1 MSDARGD
8 ERLGA
13 EGDTIFK
20 DLLDHAVDAVWIV
33 DEAGLLE
40 YVNPAAA
47 ALTGHALEEL
57 VGQPLSLLVPADVAL
72 DYAGYSQG
80 TPDGDLPALDA
91 LREIPLRQRTGEVI
105 PVELRAFEMQPLG
118 GRRRFGG
125 IVRDIR
131 ERKRL
136 ERERDLLMERLAHLA
151 LVDELTGLPNR
162 RAFFDALERLLAAM
176 QRRGSHAS
184 VAILDIDQ
192 FKQINDTFGHAAG
205 DEVLRTVA
213 RVCARNLR
221 QEDLVARIGGDEFAV
236 QLPDLTA
243 AEAGEIVERV
253 RVRLEETEVTVGG
266 QTVTVTFS
274 AGVADIDLGEATMV
288 SIIRA
293 DALLYEAKCAGR
305 NRVVAGTLPSSSARR
320 PPR

>member
-1 MSDARGD
+1 MSSNGD
-8 ERLGA
+8 PEPGA
-13 EGDTIFK
+13 GGDTIFK

-33 DEAGLLE
+33 DEAGVLE

-47 ALTGHALEEL
+47 ALTGHPLEEL
-57 VGQPLSLLVPADVAL
+57 IGRPLSLLVPADVAA

-80 TPDGDLPALDA
+80 GRPGDLAALGAPHEIA
-91 LREIPLRQRTGEVI
+91 LRPRSGEPI
-105 PVELRAFEMQPLG
+105 PVELRAFEVKPLG

-136 ERERDLLMERLAHLA
+136 ERERDLLVERLAHLA
-151 LVDELTGLPNR
+151 LADELTGLPNR
-162 RAFFDALERLLAAM
+162 RAFFDALERLVAAM
-176 QRRGSHAS
+176 QRRGSHAA
-184 VAILDIDQ
+184 VAILDIDE
-192 FKQINDTFGHAAG
+192 FKRINDTFGHAAG

-221 QEDLVARIGGDEFAV
+221 QEDVIARIGGDEFAV

-243 AEAGEIVERV
+243 AEAAEIVERV
-253 RVRLEETEVTVGG
+253 RARLEETPIAVGG
-266 QTVTVTFS
+266 RMVTVTVS
-274 AGVADIDLGEATMV
+274 AGVSEIDPAAATMV
-288 SIIRA
+288 SIMRA

-305 NRVVAGTLPSSSARR
+305 NRVAAGAPLPTSARR
-320 PPR
+320 GPLR

>member
-1 MSDARGD
+1 MTDPGGD
-8 ERLGA
+8 TPRPGG
-13 EGDTIFK
+13 GDTIFK

-47 ALTGHALEEL
+47 ALTGHALDEL
-57 VGQPLSLLVPADVAL
+57 VGQPLALLLPPDVAL
-72 DYAGYSQG
+72 DYAGYSQDTAAG
-80 TPDGDLPALDA
+80 ALNALGA
-91 LREIPLRQRTGEVI
+91 LREIALRQRSGDVI

-136 ERERDLLMERLAHLA
+136 ERERDLLVERLAHLA

-176 QRRGSHAS
+176 QRRDGHAS

-192 FKQINDTFGHAAG
+192 FKRINDTYGHAAG

-253 RVRLEETEVTVGG
+253 RMRLEETEVTVSGES
-266 QTVTVTFS
+266 TTVTFS
-274 AGVADIDLGEATMV
+274 AGVADIDLREATMV

-293 DALLYEAKCAGR
+293 DAFLYEAKCAGR
-305 NRVVAGTLPSSSARR
+305 NRVVGGTRPTSARR